1 MKRFIALMLV
11 VIMVAA
17 MFTACKNE
25 QSRGEATTIT
35 YFASGDRLEG
45 EKLASD
51 PIVEYI
57 EQKFNVNF
65 EFVFEPS
72 PTETEVYQKLN
83 MWMADGKVPDVM
95 LMRADLILP
104 YTCMEDL
111 VEAGFLLDIEQH
123 VNSKKDQFPNM
134 SKLLARNDY
143 DTFRASDDHLYML
156 PREYVYDHV
165 YIYRQDWLDELG
177 LEMPTNEVEF
187 KNVLQKFVE
196 KDPDGQ
202 GTTGLSMTYGFWFEH
217 IFAGFV
223 GAHRFYEQD
232 GVLRSVWD
240 AEGERADGM
249 MAGLQYCIDLYNEG
263 LLYKDVF
270 TSVQN
275 RDELALFESGRA
287 GVLLTGADRLD
298 RVYTNLKTN
307 YPDAEIS
314 FGVWN
319 GPAGQALV
327 QSGSNYYLGTA
338 INAQSGK
345 ADLIMEI
352 LEYLMSEEGQKLL
365 TQGIEG
371 VHYNVGADGAIEPIM
386 DAEGIEYLTSMYK
399 HPLKKLVGN
408 TAVFDEFVYTREW
421 TKDFEEYYD
430 KYCLNST
437 AVFDMTDGY
446 FSRMPKRVS
455 SRIGNDPELT
465 LQKWEGYF
473 ITGKA
478 NGIPITLTK
487 STFAEAWADL
497 KLNKMETLA
506 EEYTKLLLGK

>member
-1 MKRFIALMLV
+1 MKRFIAIFLV
-11 VIMVAA
+11 VIMIAA
-17 MFTACKNE
+17 MFTACNDK
-25 QSRGEATTIT
+25 QDRGEALTIT

-51 PIVEYI
+51 PIVEFI

-83 MWMADGKVPDVM
+83 MWMADGNVPDIM

-111 VEAGFLLDIEQH
+111 VEAGYLLDIEQY
-123 VNSKKDQFPNM
+123 VNSNKDQFPNM
-134 SKLLARNDY
+134 SKLLERNDY

-156 PREYVYDHV
+156 PRGYVYDHV

-177 LEMPTNEVEF
+177 LKMPTTEAEF
-187 KNVLQKFVE
+187 KNVLEKFVE
-196 KDPDGQ
+196 ADLDGQ

-240 AEGERADGM
+240 AEGERADDM

-298 RVYTNLKTN
+298 RVYTNLKAN

-314 FGVWN
+314 FGVWS

-338 INAQSGK
+338 VNAQSGK
-345 ADLIMEI
+345 ADRIMEI
-352 LEYLMSEEGQKLL
+352 MEYLMSEEGQKLL
-365 TQGIEG
+365 NQGIEG
-371 VHYNVGADGAIEPIM
+371 VHYNVGADGTIEPIM

-421 TKDFEEYYD
+421 TKDFEEYYN

-446 FSRMPKRVS
+446 FSRLPKKIS

-473 ITGKA
+473 ITGNA
-478 NGIPITLTK
+478 NGIPITLNK

-497 KLNKMETLA
+497 KLNKMQTLA
-506 EEYTKLLLGK
+506 EEYTKLILG

>member
-1 MKRFIALMLV
+1 MKKIIALVLV
-11 VIMVAA
+11 VIMLTSVLAA
-17 MFTACKNE
+17 CSNE
-25 QSRGEATTIT
+25 QTTGETTTIT
-35 YFASGDRLEG
+35 FLGSGDRLEG

-57 EQKFNVNF
+57 EKKFNV
-65 EFVFEPS
+65 EFKFIFEPS

-83 MWMADGKVPDVM
+83 MLMADGQVPDIM

-104 YTCMEDL
+104 FTCMEDL
-111 VEAGFLLDIEQH
+111 VDAGYLLDIEQH
-123 VNSKKDQFPNM
+123 VNANKDRFPNM
-134 SKLLARNDY
+134 SKLLDRNDY

-165 YIYRQDWLDELG
+165 WVYWQDWLDELG
-177 LEMPTNEVEF
+177 LAMPTNETEF
-187 KNVLQKFVE
+187 KAVLEAFVE
-196 KDPDGQ
+196 NDPDGK

-232 GVLRSVWD
+232 GALRSVWD
-240 AEGERADGM
+240 AEGERADDM
-249 MAGLQYCIDLYNEG
+249 MAGLQYCIDLYSEG
-263 LLYKDVF
+263 LLYQDVF
-270 TSVQN
+270 TGVQD

-298 RVYTNLKTN
+298 RVYANLKAN
-307 YPDAEIS
+307 DPDAEIS
-314 FGVWN
+314 FGVWS

-327 QSGSNYYLGTA
+327 QSGSNYYCGTA
-338 INAQSGK
+338 INAKSGK

-352 LEYLMSEEGQKLL
+352 LEYLMSEEGQALL
-365 TQGIEG
+365 THGIEG
-371 VHYNVGADGAIEPIM
+371 VHYNVGADGAVEPIM
-386 DAEGIEYLTSMYK
+386 DSEGIEYLTSMYK
-399 HPLKKLVGN
+399 HPLRDWVCS

-421 TKDFEEYYD
+421 TAEFEEYYE

-473 ITGKA
+473 ITGSA

-487 STFAEAWADL
+487 ETFAEAWADL
-497 KLNKMETLA
+497 KVNKMDTLA
-506 EEYTKLLLGK
+506 EEYTKLVLGQ